1 VVAPTAVPFGA
12 QTELEK
18 AQVGKSDPEMDD
30 WGYPYHTIL
39 GNLQLGDSF
48 DSNGILMRY
57 IEAM

>member
-1 VVAPTAVPFGA
+1 MVAPTAVPFGA

-39 GNLQLGDSF
+39 ETSNLVIVLIVMGYS
-48 DSNGILMRY
+48 
-57 IEAM
+57 